1 MQIESDI
8 DNNDIAENIFRTL
21 NLIMTLQ
28 WQSEDGLT
36 LCDKRSKKKIR
47 QYYLLLVRNIYQ
59 LLLLIIFII
68 WIV

>member
-68 WIV
+68 